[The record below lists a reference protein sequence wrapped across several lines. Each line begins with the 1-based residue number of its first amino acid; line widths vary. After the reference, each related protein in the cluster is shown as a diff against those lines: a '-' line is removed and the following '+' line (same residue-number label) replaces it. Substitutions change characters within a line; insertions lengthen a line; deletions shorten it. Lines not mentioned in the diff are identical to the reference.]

1 MEVTQKYTSD
11 SSKKKWILR
20 LGIKNIPSMPKSGM
34 KTTPKRIHF
43 LESRTGK
50 IKNLMD
56 QWYQTKS
63 TIKDNINILFSYKV
77 VS

>member
-20 LGIKNIPSMPKSGM
+20 LGIKNIPYMPKSGM

-50 IKNLMD
+50 IKNFD
-56 QWYQTKS
+56 GS
-63 TIKDNINILFSYKV
+63 V
-77 VS
+77 VPNKKYDKGQHQYIIFI

>member
-20 LGIKNIPSMPKSGM
+20 LGIKNIPYMPKSGM

-43 LESRTGK
+43 LESRTRK